1 MYQSS
6 LKAGGVVEPSAHDNE
21 ALLLVESS
29 CQLLDLLV
37 QLQSLPNPVYR
48 NEGENL
54 VDCLVWDHQELE
66 AAGSTLVDWATVI
79 PVCSLQ
85 LCFQIRDA

>member
-21 ALLLVESS
+21 ALLLVEPS

-66 AAGSTLVDWATVI
+66 AAGSTLVDCANCH
-79 PVCSLQ
+79 PCM
-85 LCFQIRDA
+85 